1 MIRTYIEHYR
11 HFGNQFLV
19 YEVRIV
25 DLPTES
31 LDALA
36 LRWDWE
42 QPTKEKH
49 DPNETIKN
57 DVAPASFE
65 STHKLAT
72 SKMGLF
78 DSSQINALLES
89 KHEIVMAPKLTAL
102 NGSSPQLHIGSQHPF
117 VVGHTVVKGEDGM
130 PTDTLQPEIE
140 LVEVGIKMEFEGRV
154 IENDTSRL
162 WVRLKFTD
170 TEILNVKESTIEK
183 GGQKY
188 PIQQP
193 SVSSRFIE
201 TAFEQKFGFTFAMVG
216 EPEMVET
223 VVEHGVPILGKIP
236 YVNRLFKNV
245 AIHSELR
252 TQLVLVT
259 CRLEGGK
266 EELAAA
272 VSQSTETSFEKSGSL
287 TDERTSTRRPSK

>member
-1 MIRTYIEHYR
+1 
-11 HFGNQFLV
+11 
-19 YEVRIV
+19 
-25 DLPTES
+25 
-31 LDALA
+31 
-36 LRWDWE
+36 
-42 QPTKEKH
+42 
-49 DPNETIKN
+49 
-57 DVAPASFE
+57 
-65 STHKLAT
+65 
-72 SKMGLF
+72 MGLF
-78 DSSQINALLES
+78 DSSQINALLQS
-89 KHEIVMAPKLTAL
+89 KHEIVIVPRLTAL

-117 VVGHTVVKGEDGM
+117 VVGHTVVEGEDGM

-140 LVEVGIKMEFEGRV
+140 LVEVGIKIELEGRV
-154 IENDTSRL
+154 VENDTSKL

-170 TEILNVKESTIEK
+170 TEILGVKESTINK

-193 SVSSRFIE
+193 SVSSRL

-223 VVEHGVPILGKIP
+223 VVERGVPILGKIP

-272 VSQSTETSFEKSGSL
+272 VSQSTETSPEKSGSL